1 MNACIPVEREEY
13 FVDILVHGYRLMDNR
28 VTIDRLK
35 QMEVTIFEKVR
46 QKTYI
51 KKDEGEKGKTGFR
64 FFDME
69 DKGIVDYGRFVQT
82 LERLACK
89 FTDKEMKVLYQK
101 HAGQDGILTY
111 E

>member
-1 MNACIPVEREEY
+1 
-13 FVDILVHGYRLMDNR
+13 MDNR

-51 KKDEGEKGKTGFR
+51 KTDEGEKSKGGFR

-69 DKGIVDYGRFVQT
+69 DKGLVDYHRFVQT
-82 LERLACK
+82 LERLGCK
-89 FTDKEMKVLYQK
+89 FTDK
-101 HAGQDGILTY
+101 
-111 E
+111 